1 MGVDAL
7 KRAAVFLDRDGV
19 INRAFVSDGRPK
31 APLSVKELEILPG
44 VETALHRLA
53 DAGYARVVVTNQP
66 DVGRGR
72 LDRAVVESMHAR
84 LLSTLALDEVRA
96 CYHGG
101 DDEDCPCRKPRPG
114 MLLALPAYDLA
125 RSVMVG
131 DRWRDVEAGR
141 QAGCR
146 ATILVDYG
154 YQEPLPHE
162 PDARVASL
170 AEAVDWI
177 LTNLGRA

>member
-1 MGVDAL
+1 VGVHPL
-7 KRAAVFLDRDGV
+7 KKAAVFLDRDGV
-19 INRAFVSDGRPK
+19 LNRALVRDGRPY
-31 APLSVKELEILPG
+31 APRSFEEFELLPG
-44 VETALHRLA
+44 VAPALRRLA

-72 LDRAVVESMHAR
+72 LDQSVVEAMHAQMLS
-84 LLSTLALDEVRA
+84 LLPLDEVRV

-101 DDEDCPCRKPRPG
+101 EVACPCRKPAPG
-114 MLLALPAYDLA
+114 MLLEPPNYDVP

-141 QAGCR
+141 AAGCR
-146 ATILVDYG
+146 ATILVDYA
-154 YQEPLPHE
+154 YPEPLPHE

-170 AEAVDWI
+170 GEAVDWI
-177 LTNLGRA
+177 LANLGHP

>member
-1 MGVDAL
+1 VAPAL
-7 KRAAVFLDRDGV
+7 R
-19 INRAFVSDGRPK
+19 
-31 APLSVKELEILPG
+31 
-44 VETALHRLA
+44 RLA

-72 LDRAVVESMHAR
+72 LDQSVVEAMHAQMLS
-84 LLSTLALDEVRA
+84 LLPLDEVRV

-101 DDEDCPCRKPRPG
+101 EVACPCRKPAPG
-114 MLLALPAYDLA
+114 MLLEPPNYDVP

-141 QAGCR
+141 AAGCR
-146 ATILVDYG
+146 ATILVDYA
-154 YQEPLPHE
+154 YPEPLPHE

-170 AEAVDWI
+170 GEAVDWI
-177 LTNLGRA
+177 LANLGHP

>member
-1 MGVDAL
+1 VGVDAL

-19 INRAFVSDGRPK
+19 LNRALVRDGRPY
-31 APLSVKELEILPG
+31 APRALEEFEILPG
-44 VETALHRLA
+44 VEEPLRRLGE
-53 DAGYARVVVTNQP
+53 AGYARVVVTNQP

-72 LDRAVVESMHAR
+72 LDRSVVEAMHAHM
-84 LLSTLALDEVRA
+84 LSHLPLDEVRV

-101 DDEDCPCRKPRPG
+101 DEPCACRKPAPG
-114 MLLALPAYDLA
+114 LLLAPPTYDVP

-141 QAGCR
+141 AAGCR
-146 ATILVDYG
+146 ATILVDYA
-154 YQEPLPHE
+154 YQETVPHE

-170 AEAVDWI
+170 GEAVHWI
-177 LTNLGRA
+177 LANLGRP